1 MSFFCPT
8 TLLLV
13 LVLSVAV
20 VLFDRVDLLHG
31 HLLPF
36 WFQLVAL
43 VVDVVHL
50 IVVMV
55 ASPWLRNDG
64 KEMCAPVH
72 TAPFDLT
79 CHSDNAAATS
89 ASIMYNLLCLTRII
103 TFKYLRK

>member
-1 MSFFCPT
+1 
-8 TLLLV
+8 
-13 LVLSVAV
+13 VAV
-20 VLFDRVDLLHG
+20 ASRNHGYLFRG

-79 CHSDNAAATS
+79 CHSGNAAATS
-89 ASIMYNLLCLTRII
+89 ASIMYNLLCLTWII